1 MADATIAV
9 ADEAEAETAT
19 SRSQMEKHKGFV
31 EWYEETYEGDMTNME
46 PSQIIAEFARFR
58 NEFRRSDF
66 YLSQWGPEAREA
78 NRAARELAREKAAAE
93 REAARKA
100 KAAEKAAAKEA
111 AEKNGEGETKPKS
124 TRRRVAKKAASTIEV
139 DETEGGEEVGEDEIF
154 D

>member
-1 MADATIAV
+1 MAEATIEV
-9 ADEAEAETAT
+9 AEEAEAAS
-19 SRSQMEKHKGFV
+19 SRSQMEKHQGFV
-31 EWYEETYEGDMTNME
+31 EWYESTEGATPMADME
-46 PSQIIAEFARFR
+46 PAQIIAEFARYR
-58 NEFRRSDF
+58 NEFRRSEF

-78 NRAARELAREKAAAE
+78 NRAAREEAREKAAAE

-139 DETEGGEEVGEDEIF
+139 DETEGGEEVSEDEVF